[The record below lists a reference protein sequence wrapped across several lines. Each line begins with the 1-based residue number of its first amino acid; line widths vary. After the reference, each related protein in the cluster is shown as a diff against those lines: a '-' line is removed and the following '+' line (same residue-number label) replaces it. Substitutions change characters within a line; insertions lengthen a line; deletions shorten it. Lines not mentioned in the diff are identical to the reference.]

1 MRLAWQ
7 VTGLVLL
14 AAAALVAVEG
24 VQLRYWTPLG
34 PGAGFFPIW
43 LAGLLAL
50 LALGMVVQA
59 RFGTPVA
66 AEQAEPLTRPGAL
79 RVAGVVV
86 ALCAVAGLMEPL
98 GFRLT
103 MTLLLFGLLVL
114 LGGQRPVLAA
124 AIALVG
130 GFGGHALFD
139 RVLGVA
145 LPIGRFGI

>member
-14 AAAALVAVEG
+14 AAAALVAQQG
-24 VQLRYWTPLG
+24 LSLRYWTSLG
-34 PGAGFFPIW
+34 PGAGFFPLW

-50 LALGMVVQA
+50 LSIGMILQA

-66 AEQAEPLTRPGAL
+66 AEAAEPLTRSALLRVGAVVGAL
-79 RVAGVVV
+79 A
-86 ALCAVAGLMEPL
+86 AVAWLMEPL

-103 MTLLLFGLLVL
+103 MTLLLFWLLVL
-114 LGGQRPVLAA
+114 LGGQRPILAA
-124 AIALVG
+124 AIALTG

-139 RVLGVA
+139 RLLGVS
-145 LPIGRFGI
+145 LPIGVLGI